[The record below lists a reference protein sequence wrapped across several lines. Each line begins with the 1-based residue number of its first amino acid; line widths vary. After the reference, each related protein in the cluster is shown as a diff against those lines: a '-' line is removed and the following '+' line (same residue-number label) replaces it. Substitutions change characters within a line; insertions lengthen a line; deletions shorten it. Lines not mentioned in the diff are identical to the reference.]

1 MVDGGPG
8 IRFYRIMAQS
18 LKSAVGRIRIRIIA
32 AIGLVAA
39 IVLTWWMKVED
50 ARIPDAPPP
59 IAFGEPVSVGRSV
72 FIPENL
78 ALANDEKGERKLV
91 LTGLIENVTGSTQVA
106 VFGFPEMLPVLSSG
120 DTEFPA
126 PQVNLVRDDDFLKQL
141 EPRIREAIAIIW
153 DVPPDW
159 QAQDVSIAFSAQQF
173 KLNDNLYSKSSWL
186 QFHPTGRLTARPEQ
200 GA

>member
-1 MVDGGPG
+1 
-8 IRFYRIMAQS
+8 MAQS

-59 IAFGEPVSVGRSV
+59 IAFGQPVSVGRSV
-72 FIPENL
+72 FIPEKL
-78 ALANDEKGERKLV
+78 ALANDENGERKLV

-126 PQVNLVRDDDFLKQL
+126 PRVNLVRDDDFLKQL

-159 QAQDVSIAFSAQQF
+159 QAQDVLIAFSAQQF